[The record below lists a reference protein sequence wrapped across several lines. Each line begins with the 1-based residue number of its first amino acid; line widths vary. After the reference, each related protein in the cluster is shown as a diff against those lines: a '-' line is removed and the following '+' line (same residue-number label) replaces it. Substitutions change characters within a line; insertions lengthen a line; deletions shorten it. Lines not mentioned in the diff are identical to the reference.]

1 MAKKK
6 VKHQGGKA
14 QLQPKYPV
22 PVQKITAEVKETAA
36 SIEAKVTELEDSKT
50 VPADVKTELSSESA
64 TKFETSEKKEDVAG
78 YLRYLRELNQRIDA
92 QLARANTM
100 VEEVKAEKE
109 SLAEEKKVFEK
120 EQKQFKTDRAELDK
134 KDMALKKR
142 AQELEN
148 GEYSEIIHTLLES
161 LEESQAKVLEGTQE
175 RIASISEL
183 HTKTMNAIQANQE
196 EMSKLEEEKAS
207 IQKQMRELKREKI
220 RFDIEK
226 SSLKADTEEE
236 FQIKYQS
243 EIEALK
249 DELERTKSKNSRLE
263 KESEGLKGTLEKI
276 LAAFDDESP
285 EDMVQRIAYYKEQV
299 QQLTQELENRPA
311 QFVFDRQAEMISR
324 LKLKIT
330 ELESL
335 VNEQE
340 IGELR
345 IKLANED
352 NFSMERM
359 RLKSEIESAKVREDH
374 NLRQIKTLE
383 ETINLLKED
392 KSKNGE
398 AFEFAK
404 AADHA
409 PRFTQIT
416 FPRKDIADLPS
427 FVTYIQG
434 RMIDSKTD
442 KGEPTSFFYD
452 NKTIRIFLAGL
463 HMSPISI
470 LQGISGTGKTSL
482 PREFAKAL
490 IAADDYRGISSED
503 KAPNAPYRICA
514 IQSGWRDNM
523 DLMGYYNSFDKKYK
537 ETDFFK
543 ALYLANLPKYRNTLF
558 FIILDEMNLSRPEH
572 YFADFLSLLEQSED
586 ERYIAI
592 NNTPAEALPEFIV
605 GGRLRVPKNVR
616 FIGTA
621 NHDEST
627 LEFAPKTY
635 DRSNLM
641 EMPKN
646 ISREG
651 KAVDAQYNISYSWLE
666 AQFTAAEKVYTG
678 ECEKFKK
685 FIESKDFKDLIDEK
699 NIGVGNRF
707 EKQANRFISVFLA
720 SGRDKKEDL
729 AVAADHLITSR
740 LFRTLKNRYDL
751 DKNNLQKFR
760 DTFELLFEAEFG
772 KKPEFANKMMDY
784 EISCK

>member
-1 MAKKK
+1 M
-6 VKHQGGKA
+6 KA
-14 QLQPKYPV
+14 
-22 PVQKITAEVKETAA
+22 
-36 SIEAKVTELEDSKT
+36 S
-50 VPADVKTELSSESA
+50 
-64 TKFETSEKKEDVAG
+64 
-78 YLRYLRELNQRIDA
+78 
-92 QLARANTM
+92 
-100 VEEVKAEKE
+100 
-109 SLAEEKKVFEK
+109 
-120 EQKQFKTDRAELDK
+120 LDK
-134 KDMALKKR
+134 
-142 AQELEN
+142 
-148 GEYSEIIHTLLES
+148 
-161 LEESQAKVLEGTQE
+161 
-175 RIASISEL
+175 
-183 HTKTMNAIQANQE
+183 
-196 EMSKLEEEKAS
+196 
-207 IQKQMRELKREKI
+207 I
-220 RFDIEK
+220 R
-226 SSLKADTEEE
+226 
-236 FQIKYQS
+236 
-243 EIEALK
+243 
-249 DELERTKSKNSRLE
+249 
-263 KESEGLKGTLEKI
+263 
-276 LAAFDDESP
+276 AAFDNESP

-299 QQLTQELENRPA
+299 QQLTHELDNRPA
-311 QFVFDRQAEMISR
+311 QFVFDQQAEKISR
-324 LKLKIT
+324 LNIRIT
-330 ELESL
+330 ELESQI
-335 VNEQE
+335 NEKE

-345 IKLANED
+345 IRLANED

-374 NLRQIKTLE
+374 NLWQIKTLE

-404 AADHA
+404 VADHE

-427 FVTYIQG
+427 FVSYIQG

-442 KGEPTSFFYD
+442 KGEPTSFYYD

-490 IAADDYRGISSED
+490 IADDNYRGISLDD
-503 KAPNAPYRICA
+503 KSPNASYRICA

-592 NNTPAEALPEFIV
+592 NNTPTEALPEGIV
-605 GGRLRVPKNVR
+605 GGKLRIPKNVR

-621 NHDEST
+621 NHDETT

-641 EMPKN
+641 DMPKN
-646 ISREG
+646 ILREG
-651 KAVDAQYNISYSWLE
+651 KAVEAQYNISYSWLE
-666 AQFTAAEKVYTG
+666 EQFLAAEKKYVI
-678 ECEKFKK
+678 ECERFKK
-685 FIESKDFKDLIDEK
+685 FLEHQEFKNLIDEK
-699 NIGVGNRF
+699 NISVGNRF
-707 EKQANRFISVFLA
+707 EKQADRFISVFLA
-720 SGRDKKEDL
+720 SGRDKKKDL

-751 DKNNLQKFR
+751 DKNNLQNFR
-760 DTFELLFEAEFG
+760 DNFETLFEVKFEG
-772 KKPEFANKMMDY
+772 KPEFANNMLNY
-784 EISCK
+784 EINCK

>member
-1 MAKKK
+1 M
-6 VKHQGGKA
+6 
-14 QLQPKYPV
+14 
-22 PVQKITAEVKETAA
+22 T
-36 SIEAKVTELEDSKT
+36 
-50 VPADVKTELSSESA
+50 
-64 TKFETSEKKEDVAG
+64 
-78 YLRYLRELNQRIDA
+78 R
-92 QLARANTM
+92 
-100 VEEVKAEKE
+100 
-109 SLAEEKKVFEK
+109 
-120 EQKQFKTDRAELDK
+120 
-134 KDMALKKR
+134 ALKTWSS
-142 AQELEN
+142 ALL
-148 GEYSEIIHTLLES
+148 II
-161 LEESQAKVLEGTQE
+161 
-175 RIASISEL
+175 
-183 HTKTMNAIQANQE
+183 
-196 EMSKLEEEKAS
+196 
-207 IQKQMRELKREKI
+207 
-220 RFDIEK
+220 
-226 SSLKADTEEE
+226 
-236 FQIKYQS
+236 
-243 EIEALK
+243 
-249 DELERTKSKNSRLE
+249 
-263 KESEGLKGTLEKI
+263 
-276 LAAFDDESP
+276 
-285 EDMVQRIAYYKEQV
+285 KEQV

-404 AADHA
+404 AADHE

-543 ALYLANLPKYRNTLF
+543 ALYLMSFQT
-558 FIILDEMNLSRPEH
+558 ICT
-572 YFADFLSLLEQSED
+572 
-586 ERYIAI
+586 
-592 NNTPAEALPEFIV
+592 NN
-605 GGRLRVPKNVR
+605 
-616 FIGTA
+616 
-621 NHDEST
+621 
-627 LEFAPKTY
+627 
-635 DRSNLM
+635 
-641 EMPKN
+641 
-646 ISREG
+646 
-651 KAVDAQYNISYSWLE
+651 
-666 AQFTAAEKVYTG
+666 
-678 ECEKFKK
+678 C
-685 FIESKDFKDLIDEK
+685 
-699 NIGVGNRF
+699 
-707 EKQANRFISVFLA
+707 
-720 SGRDKKEDL
+720 
-729 AVAADHLITSR
+729 
-740 LFRTLKNRYDL
+740 
-751 DKNNLQKFR
+751 
-760 DTFELLFEAEFG
+760 
-772 KKPEFANKMMDY
+772 
-784 EISCK
+784 

>member
-1 MAKKK
+1 MGKNSSKKNK
-6 VKHQGGKA
+6 NSKA
-14 QLQPKYPV
+14 QQPKPSA
-22 PVQKITAEVKETAA
+22 PIQKITAEVKEDTDR
-36 SIEAKVTELEDSKT
+36 IEKKVAELEDSND
-50 VPADVKTELSSESA
+50 VPLELKTELSPESA
-64 TKFETSEKKEDVAG
+64 TKFETAEKKEDVAG

-92 QLARANTM
+92 QLARANSM
-100 VEEVKAEKE
+100 FEDAKAEKE
-109 SLAEEKKVFEK
+109 TLAAEKKEFEK
-120 EQKQFKTDRAELDK
+120 EQKQLKTDRAELDK
-134 KDMALKKR
+134 KDIALKKR

-161 LEESQAKVLEGTQE
+161 LEESQAKVLEGTKE
-175 RIASISEL
+175 RISAISEL
-183 HTKTMNAIQANQE
+183 HTKTIDAIQANQE
-196 EMSKLEEEKAS
+196 ELSKLEEEKVS

-220 RFDIEK
+220 MFDFEK

-236 FQIKYQS
+236 FQAKYQF
-243 EIEALK
+243 EVETLK

-263 KESEGLKGTLEKI
+263 KESKDLKISLDKI
-276 LAAFDDESP
+276 RAAFDNESP
-285 EDMVQRIAYYKEQV
+285 ENMVQSIAYYKKKVEE
-299 QQLTQELENRPA
+299 LTHELDNRPG
-311 QFVFDRQAEMISR
+311 QFIFDQQAEKISR
-324 LKLKIT
+324 LNIRIT
-330 ELESL
+330 ELESQ
-335 VNEQE
+335 VNEKE

-345 IKLANED
+345 IRLANED

-404 AADHA
+404 AADHE

-490 IAADDYRGISSED
+490 IAADDYRGISAED

-592 NNTPAEALPEFIV
+592 NNTPAEALPEGIV
-605 GGRLRVPKNVR
+605 GGKLRVPKNVR

-621 NHDEST
+621 NHDETT

-666 AQFTAAEKVYTG
+666 GQFMAAEKAYAA
-678 ECEKFKK
+678 ECAKFKK
-685 FIESKDFKDLIDEK
+685 FIGSKDFKKLIDEK

-707 EKQANRFISVFLA
+707 EKQADRFISVFLA

-751 DKNNLQKFR
+751 DKNNLQSFR
-760 DTFELLFEAEFG
+760 DTFELIFEAEFG
-772 KKPEFANKMMDY
+772 KKPEFANKMLDY